1 MERPMLEDRRK
12 LLETELR
19 AHGVRDAGV
28 MAAMK
33 NVPRQEFVPD
43 ELREFAWRNTALPI
57 ESGQT
62 ISQPSMVA
70 VMCQAL
76 ELSPRDRVLEIGTGS
91 GYAAAILS
99 RLAAEV
105 FTVERHWDLA
115 QAAAERL
122 KRLGYL
128 NVHIRHAD
136 GTRGWPEQAPFDAI
150 VVAAGGPGV
159 PKPLLE
165 QLAGGGRLVIPVG
178 STRDSQKLLRIT
190 RRGVDRYDREW
201 LGDVAFVPLIGEAGW
216 QDDVPLA
223 PTPDVP
229 VDGREAGVI
238 DAIRRAAEPF
248 GDPDELDAARLLE
261 RIGDARI
268 VLIGEASHGTSEFY
282 RVRAAITKALI
293 AAGRCDFVAVEADW
307 PDAMRIHRYV
317 TNRRLAEPPLRDA
330 FARFPTWMWRNH
342 ETQDFI
348 HWLRDVN
355 AEGRTNQPIG
365 FYGLDLYSLSASI
378 EAVLD
383 YLDKVDPT
391 AAGVARRRYGC
402 LTPWEN
408 DPAMYGLAARSP
420 GFATCEPQVVSMLT
434 EMLGRRVE
442 TSHAD
447 HEELFDARVNARL
460 VADAE
465 RYYRL
470 MYAGG
475 AASWNWRDTHMFETL
490 RELLDR
496 HGSASRGVVWAH
508 NSHLGDATAT
518 QFAREGQ
525 HNIGQLCRE
534 LFGDEM
540 YAIGQGTDSGTVA
553 AASDWDGPLEI
564 KSVAPAH
571 VDSYERLMHRAELG
585 AFLLPLGR
593 RVATRLTEV
602 LTPVRLE
609 RAIGVIYRPDTE
621 RWSHYFEASLPR
633 QFDEWIWFDRS
644 TAVRPLGPGAVAGHE
659 SEHPFALRDT

>member
-1 MERPMLEDRRK
+1 MNRPMLDDRRR
-12 LLETELR
+12 LLDVELR
-19 AHGVRDAGV
+19 AHGVRDAAV
-28 MAAMK
+28 LAAMK
-33 NVPRQEFVPD
+33 AVPRQEFVPD
-43 ELREFAWRNTALPI
+43 ELREFAWRNTPLPI

-76 ELSPRDRVLEIGTGS
+76 ELSPRDRVLEIGSGS
-91 GYAAAILS
+91 GYAAAVLS

-115 QAAAERL
+115 QAAQGRL

-165 QLAGGGRLVIPVG
+165 QLAIGGRLVIPVG
-178 STRDSQKLLRIT
+178 SARDSQKLLRMT
-190 RRGVDRYDREW
+190 RRGPDRFEEQW

-223 PTPDVP
+223 RTPAVP
-229 VDGREAGVI
+229 MDGREAGVI
-238 DAIRRAAEPF
+238 DAIRRGAEPI
-248 GDPDELDAARLLE
+248 GDPDDIDTTRLLE
-261 RIGDARI
+261 RIGDVRL

-293 AAGRCDFVAVEADW
+293 KAGRCDFVAVEADW
-307 PDAMRIHRYV
+307 PDARRVHEYV
-317 TNRRLAEPPLRDA
+317 THQRRAETPLRNA

-348 HWLRDVN
+348 HWLRDDN
-355 AEGRTNQPIG
+355 AEKRSDQPVG

-378 EAVLD
+378 EAVLG
-383 YLDKVDPT
+383 YLDKVDP
-391 AAGVARRRYGC
+391 AAATVARRRYGC

-420 GFATCEPQVVSMLT
+420 GFATCEPHVVSMLT

-442 TSHAD
+442 TALAE
-447 HEELFDARVNARL
+447 HEDLFDARVNARL

-470 MYAGG
+470 MYEGG

-496 HGSASRGVVWAH
+496 HGPGSRGVVWAH

-534 LFGDEM
+534 MFGDEV

-553 AASDWDGPLEI
+553 AASDWEGPLEI
-564 KSVAPAH
+564 KSVVPAH

-593 RVATRLTEV
+593 RAATRVTEV

-609 RAIGVIYRPDTE
+609 RAIGVIYRPETE
-621 RWSHYFEASLPR
+621 RWSHYFEACLPR
-633 QFDEWIWFDRS
+633 QFDEWIWFDRT
-644 TAVRPLGPGAVAGHE
+644 TAIRPLGPGAVAGHE
-659 SEHPFALRDT
+659 TAHPFAMRDS